1 MSQLLNSVSKNIKLR
16 NMSRK
21 TEAAYVQWIKECILF
36 HQKKHPKELN
46 EKHIQ
51 SFLTHL
57 AVNKNYSPSTQSQAL
72 NAIVFLYREVL
83 DLEIGNFSS
92 FKKAKPKMHI
102 PVVFSKTEAK
112 LIISNMQGVPKL
124 ITSILY
130 GSGLRLMEAL
140 RLRIQDIDFEQNMIV
155 VRNGK
160 GNKDRVTLLPGSVKV
175 QLREHITNRKKIHID
190 DLIINRGYTTLPF
203 ALSKKYPNADKEFIW
218 QYVFASARFVKTDE
232 GKLCRHHIFESTIQR
247 AISAALKK
255 TSISKHGTPHTFRHS
270 FATHLLEAGYDI
282 RTVQEL
288 LGHKSVKTTMIY
300 THVMNKGGMGVKSPL
315 DF

>member
-16 NMSRK
+16 DMSRK
-21 TEAAYVQWIKECILF
+21 TEAAYIRWIKEYILF

-57 AVNKNYSPSTQSQAL
+57 AVNKNYAPSTQSQAL

-130 GSGLRLMEAL
+130 GAGLRLMEAL
-140 RLRIQDIDFEQNMIV
+140 RLRIQDIDFDQNMIV

-160 GNKDRVTLLPGSVKV
+160 GNKDRITLMPGSVKV
-175 QLREHITNRKKIHID
+175 QLREHITNSKKRHND
-190 DLIINRGYTTLPF
+190 DLIMNRGYTTLPF

-247 AISAALKK
+247 AISTALKK

-315 DF
+315 D

>member
-1 MSQLLNSVSKNIKLR
+1 
-16 NMSRK
+16 
-21 TEAAYVQWIKECILF
+21 
-36 HQKKHPKELN
+36 
-46 EKHIQ
+46 
-51 SFLTHL
+51 
-57 AVNKNYSPSTQSQAL
+57 
-72 NAIVFLYREVL
+72 
-83 DLEIGNFSS
+83 
-92 FKKAKPKMHI
+92 
-102 PVVFSKTEAK
+102 
-112 LIISNMQGVPKL
+112 MQGVPKL

-160 GNKDRVTLLPGSVKV
+160 GNKDRITLLPGSVKV
-175 QLREHITNRKKIHID
+175 QLREHITNSKKIHND

-288 LGHKSVKTTMIY
+288 LGHKSLNTTMNLY
-300 THVMNKGGMGVKSPL
+300 SS
-315 DF
+315 DE

>member
-1 MSQLLNSVSKNIKLR
+1 
-16 NMSRK
+16 MSRK
-21 TEAAYVQWIKECILF
+21 TESAYIRWIKEYILF

-140 RLRIQDIDFEQNMIV
+140 RLRIQDIDLEQDMII

-160 GNKDRVTLLPGSVKV
+160 GNKDRVTLLPESVKV
-175 QLREHITNRKKIHID
+175 QLREHIVNRKKTHND
-190 DLIINRGYTTLPF
+190 DLKMNRGYTTMPF
-203 ALSKKYPNADKEFIW
+203 ALSKKYPNADAEFYW
-218 QYVFASARFVKTDE
+218 QYVFASGRFVKSDD
-232 GKLCRHHIFESTIQR
+232 GKICRHHIFDSTIQR
-247 AISAALKK
+247 AISSAIKN
-255 TSISKHGTPHTFRHS
+255 TSITKHGTPHTFRHS
-270 FATHLLEAGYDI
+270 FATHLLEAGYNI

-288 LGHKSVKTTMIY
+288 LGHKDVHGTMMSQKI
-300 THVMNKGGMGVKSPL
+300 KLSP
-315 DF
+315 FFF